1 MYKKIISLIYG
12 ALFFMSVAMAEQEPE
27 TPNTIEPLTP
37 DQEQMQKLYWM
48 SMPVICGAQENVEQY
63 LKDHNFLMANMSV
76 GRENA
81 KPDAPIVYYVSYW
94 ISEDFSQ
101 SIPVVTNMSGTESCM
116 MYKSFNLQWTEP
128 PRLGKD
134 L

>member
-1 MYKKIISLIYG
+1 MYKKIISLIFG

-81 KPDAPIVYYVSYW
+81 
-94 ISEDFSQ
+94 
-101 SIPVVTNMSGTESCM
+101 
-116 MYKSFNLQWTEP
+116 
-128 PRLGKD
+128 
-134 L
+134 

>member
-1 MYKKIISLIYG
+1 MYKKIISLIFG

-101 SIPVVTNMSGTESCM
+101 SIPVVTNMSVSYTHLTLPTICSV
-116 MYKSFNLQWTEP
+116 
-128 PRLGKD
+128 
-134 L
+134 